1 MNIPQFTIICDA
13 TSFDTLEA
21 KCKELKIDTNPWAKE
36 TGIHMFNTDFRN
48 ENTLLMTVHDA
59 MDSLAIK
66 GNAYLVQFKTGN
78 YGFVSYYGDFRDGF
92 EIIK

>member
-13 TSFDTLEA
+13 TNFDTLEA
-21 KCKELKIDTNPWAKE
+21 KCKELKIDTNPWASE
-36 TGIHMFNTDFRN
+36 SVVHMFNTDFRN
-48 ENTLLMTVHDA
+48 ENTLLMTIHDA
-59 MDSLAIK
+59 MDSLAVK
-66 GNAYLVQFKTGN
+66 GDAYLVQFETGN